1 MKQVKQKSLKSIV
14 AKSFSGDVEAQRTLI
29 KRFNGR
35 LWKLSYQIDNENA
48 EDTYQDLLLFLFE
61 ILSKVSLDNFSEGGL
76 VNYINIS
83 LNHEMAHI
91 RSRIYSKVVNETAIT
106 EDQFVPESKYHTIE
120 THLFLKAIKS
130 YLTKEEWELLVEI
143 YELKIP
149 VKKISKKHH
158 ISVQAVYQKKKS
170 IQQKIQMKFGKDYKR

>member
-76 VNYINIS
+76 VNYI
-83 LNHEMAHI
+83 
-91 RSRIYSKVVNETAIT
+91 
-106 EDQFVPESKYHTIE
+106 
-120 THLFLKAIKS
+120 KALS
-130 YLTKEEWELLVEI
+130 
-143 YELKIP
+143 
-149 VKKISKKHH
+149 
-158 ISVQAVYQKKKS
+158 
-170 IQQKIQMKFGKDYKR
+170 QQMVDF

>member
-1 MKQVKQKSLKSIV
+1 MKQVKQKSLKNLV
-14 AKSFSGDVEAQRTLI
+14 AKSFNGDIEAQRNLI

-48 EDTYQDLLLFLFE
+48 EDTYQDLLLLLFE
-61 ILSKVSLDNFSEGGL
+61 LLSKVSLDRFSEGGL

-91 RSRIYSKVVNETAIT
+91 RSRIYSKVLNETEIT
-106 EDQFVPESKYHTIE
+106 EDQSVPESKYQTIE

-130 YLTKEEWELLVEI
+130 YRTKDEWELLIAI
-143 YELKIP
+143 YELRIP
-149 VKKISKKHH
+149 VKEIGKKRH
-158 ISVQAVYQKKKS
+158 ISV
-170 IQQKIQMKFGKDYKR
+170 